1 MKNKKRII
9 GIFAFLLVGIS
20 IYLMTSF
27 DMLNRTEVYY
37 GKFVQNNQ
45 TTNLYSHDNQYQ
57 MKLNKKRDKLQE
69 GNWVKVTLTDQ
80 KGVIVDV
87 KAIDKTKIPKSVLRK
102 IERSQ

>member
-87 KAIDKTKIPKSVLRK
+87 KAIDKTQIPKSVLRK

>member
-1 MKNKKRII
+1 MKNKRRII
-9 GIFAFLLVGIS
+9 VLFAFLLVGAS

-27 DMLNRTEVYY
+27 DMLTRREVYY

-45 TTNLYSHDNQYQ
+45 PTSFYSHDDQYQ

-69 GNWVKVTLTDQ
+69 GNWVKVILTDQ

-87 KAIDKTKIPKSVLRK
+87 KAIDKTQIPKNVLQK

>member
-1 MKNKKRII
+1 
-9 GIFAFLLVGIS
+9 
-20 IYLMTSF
+20 
-27 DMLNRTEVYY
+27 
-37 GKFVQNNQ
+37 
-45 TTNLYSHDNQYQ
+45 

-87 KAIDKTKIPKSVLRK
+87 KAIDKTQIPKSVLRK